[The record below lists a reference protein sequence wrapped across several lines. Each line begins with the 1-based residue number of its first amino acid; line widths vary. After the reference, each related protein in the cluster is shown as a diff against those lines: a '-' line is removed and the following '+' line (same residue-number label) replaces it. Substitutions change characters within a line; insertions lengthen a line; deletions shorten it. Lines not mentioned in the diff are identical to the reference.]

1 MKSLKKTKKKLYKL
15 CWIECSIVTGVV
27 KASSPE
33 EAVKNVM
40 ECDGTQTLIYGT
52 PIPGTAWCA
61 QNHTIDE
68 IPEKIFKKLEKY
80 DMNYHMLEDE
90 LYRLYGDP
98 K

>member
-1 MKSLKKTKKKLYKL
+1 M
-15 CWIECSIVTGVV
+15 CWIERSIVTGVV
-27 KASSPE
+27 EARSPE

-40 ECDGTQTLIYGT
+40 ENDCTQTLIYGT